1 MDHFKPDKTI
11 SFGDSLNDLPLAK
24 VVDCSV
30 AMGNAIDA
38 LKAQAD
44 IIAPSIEEDGV
55 AVVLNQWIE
64 GCL

>member
-1 MDHFKPDKTI
+1 
-11 SFGDSLNDLPLAK
+11 
-24 VVDCSV
+24 
-30 AMGNAIDA
+30 MGNAIDA

-55 AVVLNQWIE
+55 AVVLNRWIE